1 MSALQPTRTSSPAGS
16 STSGTRDAILQAARE
31 YLWTRPFRE
40 MTVRSHMAEM
50 PLSRPAFYQYF
61 PDVHALME
69 TLLES
74 LREEILGV
82 AKPWLLGTG
91 DPVVLLRDTMKG
103 LVKVSYRR
111 GPILRAASDAATS
124 DVRMESAWTGFLHD
138 FDDVVAN
145 RIAADQA
152 QELIPTFD
160 ARSMA
165 IALNRLDAYTLIDAF
180 GTRPRRSQEPVLEA
194 ITRVWISSLY
204 GAKWLNLP
212 DSTLVRK
219 PTDL

>member
-1 MSALQPTRTSSPAGS
+1 MKAAL
-16 STSGTRDAILQAARE
+16 E

-40 MTVRSHMAEM
+40 MTVRSLMAEM

-74 LREEILGV
+74 LRDEILGV
-82 AKPWLLGTG
+82 AQPWLFGTG

-111 GPILRAASDAATS
+111 GPVLRAASDAATS
-124 DVRMESAWTGFLHD
+124 DSRMESAWTGFLHD

-165 IALNRLDAYTLIDAF
+165 VALNRLDAYTFIDAF
-180 GTRPRRSQEPVLEA
+180 GTRPRRNPEPVLEA
-194 ITRVWISSLY
+194 ITRVWMSSLY

-212 DSTLVRK
+212 ESTLVRK
-219 PTDL
+219 PTDS